1 VRGKVSNISVVS
13 SGDSY
18 TLEVS
23 FPNGLMTT
31 YGKELPFYQEMY
43 ATSEIITED
52 LRLLERFFMP
62 LKKIFNE

>member
-1 VRGKVSNISVVS
+1 VSNISIGP

-18 TLEVS
+18 TLEVH

-31 YGKELPFYQEMY
+31 YGTDLPFYQEMH
-43 ATSEIITED
+43 ATAEIITED

-62 LKKIFNE
+62 LKKVFSEQ